1 MKTKNRTAMRQ
12 LFGDPVV
19 YLAGITDPASLC
31 LSPEL
36 MHSVQEAAESILK
49 NRGNPAAQRVSI
61 AGLSFTVRL
70 ALCMW
75 LTDMKMASKLVRAA
89 YA

>member
-1 MKTKNRTAMRQ
+1 MKRKAQTEMRQ

-19 YLAGITDPASLC
+19 YLAGITDPATLN

-36 MHSVQEAAESILK
+36 MHAVQEAAESLLK
-49 NRGNPAAQRVSI
+49 SRGKPIAQRSSI
-61 AGLSFTVRL
+61 AGLPFTVRL

-75 LTDMKMASKLVRAA
+75 LTDIKLAAKLVRAA

>member
-1 MKTKNRTAMRQ
+1 MKRKAQTEMRQ

-19 YLAGITDPASLC
+19 YMAGITDPASLS

-36 MHSVQEAAESILK
+36 MHSVQEAAESLLK
-49 NRGNPAAQRVSI
+49 NRGKPSAQRGSI
-61 AGLSFTVRL
+61 VGLSFTVRL

-75 LTDMKMASKLVRAA
+75 LTDVKLAAKLIRVA